1 MEEYQL
7 YERKAQILKV
17 LAHPIRLCIVKGLI
31 KEKCNVSC
39 MQRCLKSSQSNISQH
54 LAKLKSAGI
63 VKTEKRGLEVFY
75 YIDDDEIKKLVKM
88 I

>member
-1 MEEYQL
+1 MEKYQL
-7 YERKAQILKV
+7 YEKKAQILKV

-31 KEKCNVSC
+31 KEECNVSS
-39 MQRCLKSSQSNISQH
+39 MQGCIKSSQSNISQH

-75 YIDDDEIKKLVKM
+75 YIDDEEIKELIKM